1 MGNGL
6 WYVLPALGPDLESSN
21 VTNAASDHPEAEVL
35 YIFDQWFEPS
45 QQACT
50 DQEQGN
56 WRRCQSNSAELVS
69 HLPSTPFS

>member
-1 MGNGL
+1 M
-6 WYVLPALGPDLESSN
+6 
-21 VTNAASDHPEAEVL
+21 NAASDHPEAEVL
-35 YIFDQWFEPS
+35 YISNQWFEPS

-56 WRRCQSNSAELVS
+56 WRRRQSNSAELVS